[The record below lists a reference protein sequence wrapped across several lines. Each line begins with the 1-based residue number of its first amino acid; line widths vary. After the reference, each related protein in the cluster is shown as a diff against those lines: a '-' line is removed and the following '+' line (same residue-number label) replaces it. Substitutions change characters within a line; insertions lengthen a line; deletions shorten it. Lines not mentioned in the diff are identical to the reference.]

1 MHRILIISTNNA
13 LLTIEV
19 NTVYNAFVGEKKHKH
34 DIVITN
40 FPLPKSYTSKR
51 IIIYLYDK
59 FAWKG
64 RMNFTWTNHMTFTW
78 TVMWVHMTQ
87 SLMIKKNNFKF
98 WSQIFDILEKQ
109 SIGYCI
115 RLINRTLSVWNMT
128 VKYGE
133 KKNTHETG
141 RLTLRQMF
149 STAWFKK
156 YFQLTSNTL
165 YIIEN
170 LSRNTCTCFSCF
182 VQCDKNKKKQKK
194 TNHQKA
200 VRL

>member
-1 MHRILIISTNNA
+1 
-13 LLTIEV
+13 
-19 NTVYNAFVGEKKHKH
+19 
-34 DIVITN
+34 
-40 FPLPKSYTSKR
+40 
-51 IIIYLYDK
+51 
-59 FAWKG
+59 
-64 RMNFTWTNHMTFTW
+64 
-78 TVMWVHMTQ
+78 
-87 SLMIKKNNFKF
+87 
-98 WSQIFDILEKQ
+98 
-109 SIGYCI
+109 
-115 RLINRTLSVWNMT
+115 MT

-156 YFQLTSNTL
+156 YFQLTSNTS
-165 YIIEN
+165 YNIEN

-182 VQCDKNKKKQKK
+182 VQCDKKKNQKK

>member
-1 MHRILIISTNNA
+1 MILWSPT
-13 LLTIEV
+13 
-19 NTVYNAFVGEKKHKH
+19 
-34 DIVITN
+34 
-40 FPLPKSYTSKR
+40 FPNQKSYMRER

-64 RMNFTWTNHMTFTW
+64 RMNFTWTNHVTFTW

-87 SLMIKKNNFKF
+87 SLMIKKKRNSKF

-128 VKYGE
+128 VIYGE
-133 KKNTHETG
+133 KKNTHKTG

-149 STAWFKK
+149 STAWFKILSTD
-156 YFQLTSNTL
+156 QQ
-165 YIIEN
+165 YIVYYWK
-170 LSRNTCTCFSCF
+170 SQS
-182 VQCDKNKKKQKK
+182 
-194 TNHQKA
+194 
-200 VRL
+200 

>member
-1 MHRILIISTNNA
+1 M
-13 LLTIEV
+13 
-19 NTVYNAFVGEKKHKH
+19 GEKKHKH
-34 DIVITN
+34 DFVITN
-40 FPLPKSYTSKR
+40 FPLPKSYTSER

-87 SLMIKKNNFKF
+87 SLMIKKKKFKF
-98 WSQIFDILEKQ
+98 GSQIFDILEKQ

-133 KKNTHETG
+133 RKNTHETG

-149 STAWFKK
+149 STAWFK
-156 YFQLTSNTL
+156 NTFNWPAIHCIL
-165 YIIEN
+165 LKISVVIHAFAV
-170 LSRNTCTCFSCF
+170 LF
-182 VQCDKNKKKQKK
+182 KAKKKNLIIKK
-194 TNHQKA
+194 
-200 VRL
+200 L

>member
-1 MHRILIISTNNA
+1 MILWSPTFPNQNPTRAKGLLYIYMTSLHEKVAWISH
-13 LLTIEV
+13 EQ
-19 NTVYNAFVGEKKHKH
+19 
-34 DIVITN
+34 ITW
-40 FPLPKSYTSKR
+40 LSHGQSCE
-51 IIIYLYDK
+51 
-59 FAWKG
+59 
-64 RMNFTWTNHMTFTW
+64 FTWHKVSW
-78 TVMWVHMTQ
+78 
-87 SLMIKKNNFKF
+87 LKKKNSKF

-128 VKYGE
+128 VKNGE

-170 LSRNTCTCFSCF
+170 LSRNTCFCCF
-182 VQCDKNKKKQKK
+182 VQCDKKKNLIIKK
-194 TNHQKA
+194 
-200 VRL
+200 L

>member
-1 MHRILIISTNNA
+1 
-13 LLTIEV
+13 
-19 NTVYNAFVGEKKHKH
+19 
-34 DIVITN
+34 
-40 FPLPKSYTSKR
+40 
-51 IIIYLYDK
+51 
-59 FAWKG
+59 
-64 RMNFTWTNHMTFTW
+64 
-78 TVMWVHMTQ
+78 MWVHMTQ
-87 SLMIKKNNFKF
+87 SLMTKKKINFKF
-98 WSQIFDILEKQ
+98 WGQIFDILEKQ

-165 YIIEN
+165 YIIGN

-182 VQCDKNKKKQKK
+182 VQCDKKKQNKKKLIIKK
-194 TNHQKA
+194 LYDYKTTKWNFFFHSDQFIINC
-200 VRL
+200 LFFCFPFFFGL

>member
-1 MHRILIISTNNA
+1 M
-13 LLTIEV
+13 
-19 NTVYNAFVGEKKHKH
+19 F
-34 DIVITN
+34 
-40 FPLPKSYTSKR
+40 
-51 IIIYLYDK
+51 LYDK

-87 SLMIKKNNFKF
+87 SLMTKKKINFKF
-98 WSQIFDILEKQ
+98 WGQIFDILEKQ

-149 STAWFKK
+149 STAWFK
-156 YFQLTSNTL
+156 NTFNWPAIHCIL
-165 YIIEN
+165 LEISVVIHALAFAVLFN
-170 LSRNTCTCFSCF
+170 AT
-182 VQCDKNKKKQKK
+182 KKKS
-194 TNHQKA
+194 NHQKA
-200 VRL
+200 VKL